1 MQGSQVPVNV
11 LFNNNKLNLKVCYI
25 TIRLF
30 QGAVGPMWKRRISC
44 SNVVPSWR
52 DCETED
58 FAYKFIE
65 VYKKIQQWIFVNK
78 EQYTVSD

>member
-1 MQGSQVPVNV
+1 MSV
-11 LFNNNKLNLKVCYI
+11 LFNNNRLNLKVCYI

-30 QGAVGPMWKRRISC
+30 QGAVGPMWKQRVSC
-44 SNVVPSWR
+44 SNVVPSWWE
-52 DCETED
+52 CED

-65 VYKKIQQWIFVNK
+65 VYKKIQQWILVNK

>member
-44 SNVVPSWR
+44 SNVVP
-52 DCETED
+52 TVKD
-58 FAYKFIE
+58 FVYKFIE

>member
-30 QGAVGPMWKRRISC
+30 QGAVGPMWKRKVSC
-44 SNVVPSWR
+44 SNVVPSWWE
-52 DCETED
+52 CETED
-58 FAYKFIE
+58 FAYKFNFLKFTRK
-65 VYKKIQQWIFVNK
+65 YNNGYLLTKNS
-78 EQYTVSD
+78 TL